1 MLLALKGAL
10 LGALYA
16 GSVTY
21 LGTSLLM
28 AIFDVT
34 LNSSRDSAG
43 IARRALTSRA
53 SLIVAAM
60 AAFFGAIGGAVVLTF
75 KR

>member
-1 MLLALKGAL
+1 MAFFDFAL
-10 LGALYA
+10 
-16 GSVTY
+16 
-21 LGTSLLM
+21 
-28 AIFDVT
+28 
-34 LNSSRDSAG
+34 NRSRDPLG

-53 SLIVAAM
+53 SLIVACV